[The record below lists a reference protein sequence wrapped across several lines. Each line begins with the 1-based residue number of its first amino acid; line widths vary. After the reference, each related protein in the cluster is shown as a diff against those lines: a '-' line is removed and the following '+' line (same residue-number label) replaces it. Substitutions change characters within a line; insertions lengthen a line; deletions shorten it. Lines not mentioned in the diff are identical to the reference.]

1 MSFRVSAEHQELLEK
16 VTAVFALKATPALR
30 FFWRKLRTA
39 ALPPIP
45 TRAKKQTAKEY
56 ALTQLKWQRL
66 AALAA
71 DSHVAAGSLLTQEIA
86 LEIELEADGPVEKM
100 SASEASASLLEEIRQ
115 SPLTVQFEV
124 YKMLLQL
131 HPTWGQEEEEE
142 E

>member
-1 MSFRVSAEHQELLEK
+1 MAYRLTEGQAKIIQVVEASLRQK
-16 VTAVFALKATPALR
+16 PTPQIR
-30 FFWRKLRTA
+30 FFWRKLRNA
-39 ALPPIP
+39 ALPPVP
-45 TRAKKQTAKEY
+45 VRGKKQTAKEY
-56 ALTQLKWQRL
+56 ALTQLRWQRL
-66 AALAA
+66 AALAS

-115 SPLTVQFEV
+115 SPLPVQFEV

>member
-1 MSFRVSAEHQELLEK
+1 MSFRVSVEHQKLLDD
-16 VTAVFALKATPALR
+16 VIAVLNLKPTPALR

-39 ALPPIP
+39 ALPEIP
-45 TRAKKQTAKEY
+45 VRGKKQTAREY

-86 LEIELEADGPVEKM
+86 LEIELEEDGPVEKM

-115 SPLTVQFEV
+115 SPLPVQFEI